1 MESYYLQQILQVLND
16 IKTMCV
22 VYLPFVKNCCIAIV
36 FGIFVYMGFN
46 SFSKRW
52 LR

>member
-1 MESYYLQQILQVLND
+1 MDTYYLQQILQVLRD
-16 IKTMCV
+16 IYSLCFD
-22 VYLPFVKNCCIAIV
+22 YLPYVKNCCVAIV
-36 FGIFVYMGFN
+36 FGVFVYMGFN

>member
-1 MESYYLQQILQVLND
+1 MDSYYLSQIAD
-16 IKTMCV
+16 ILRDIYSLCSL
-22 VYLPFVKNCCIAIV
+22 YLPHVQNCCIAIV
-36 FGIFVYMGFN
+36 FGVFIYMGFN

>member
-1 MESYYLQQILQVLND
+1 MDSYYLKEILRVLEN
-16 IKTMCV
+16 IYTLV
-22 VYLPFVKNCCIAIV
+22 VYYLPYVKNCCIAIV
-36 FGIFVYMGFN
+36 FGVFIYMGFN